1 MTGSAYVIGQQ
12 ARRESAC
19 SSSGRR
25 GQNGFSERESE
36 QQRVC
41 IDGNSFWTEAPL
53 KKNTTEE
60 TEKHLN
66 KEEEQPWQEA
76 SRCTSCEGISHIISI
91 QRDRRTLVLRLP
103 VNMMVESGEHRVYT
117 NTKTCPS
124 TR

>member
-19 SSSGRR
+19 SSSGMW

-41 IDGNSFWTEAPL
+41 IDGNSFWTEEPL

-66 KEEEQPWQEA
+66 KEEGKTLA
-76 SRCTSCEGISHIISI
+76 GSI
-91 QRDRRTLVLRLP
+91 MLYFL
-103 VNMMVESGEHRVYT
+103 
-117 NTKTCPS
+117 
-124 TR
+124 